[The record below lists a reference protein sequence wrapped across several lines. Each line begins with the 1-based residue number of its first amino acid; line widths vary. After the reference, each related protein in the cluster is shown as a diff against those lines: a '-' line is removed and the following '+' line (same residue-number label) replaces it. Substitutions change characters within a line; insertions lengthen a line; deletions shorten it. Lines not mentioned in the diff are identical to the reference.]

1 MSQFWMGLFRMYVN
15 STFIFQWCVWFDFL
29 KVSPYFE
36 LGVEVLVYLFGERRM
51 ERRSLLL
58 VGSMDAK
65 ALVME
70 SISKLFSRLFAV
82 AYPFPT
88 LFQWIFLVIYR
99 KNFVDETIIGIRVFI
114 CEKELFISLFS
125 KS

>member
-1 MSQFWMGLFRMYVN
+1 
-15 STFIFQWCVWFDFL
+15 
-29 KVSPYFE
+29 
-36 LGVEVLVYLFGERRM
+36 M

-88 LFQWIFLVIYR
+88 LFQWIFLIIYR

-114 CEKELFISLFS
+114 CEKELFTSLFS